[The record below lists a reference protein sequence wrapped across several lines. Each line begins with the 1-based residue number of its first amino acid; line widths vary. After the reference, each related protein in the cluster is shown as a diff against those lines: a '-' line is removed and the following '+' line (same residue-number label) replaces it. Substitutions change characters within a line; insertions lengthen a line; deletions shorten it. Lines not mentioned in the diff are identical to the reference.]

1 MQFSATLRSA
11 RRRTRFSLRFFAAS
25 DLFSLTHMYTN
36 KVGSMIL
43 VFVVRTWQTVFFL
56 TILFR
61 RNTAA
66 LTDSNSIVL
75 IRLRKHV
82 SIQTLV
88 CTIRV
93 SAVRSTR
100 TNSACADVSITKHE
114 VNKM

>member
-1 MQFSATLRSA
+1 MVQPA
-11 RRRTRFSLRFFAAS
+11 FFEAS
-25 DLFSLTHMYTN
+25 DLFTHAHMYTN
-36 KVGSMIL
+36 KVRSLIL

-75 IRLRKHV
+75 IRLHKHV
-82 SIQTLV
+82 SIQTRF

-93 SAVRSTR
+93 NAFAVHVLTPRALMSQ
-100 TNSACADVSITKHE
+100 
-114 VNKM
+114 